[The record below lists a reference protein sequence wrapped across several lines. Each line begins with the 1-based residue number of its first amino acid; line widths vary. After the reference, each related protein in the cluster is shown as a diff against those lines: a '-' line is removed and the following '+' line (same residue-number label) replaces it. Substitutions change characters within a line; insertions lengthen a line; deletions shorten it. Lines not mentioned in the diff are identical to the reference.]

1 LQPASQFVPN
11 GMGTALPAMSDRRG
25 VGKLNFDST
34 RTRFP
39 HDIRSGELP
48 GRLLSIPADQD
59 GSDIRP
65 AWLMSV
71 PDFLRVCA
79 SGHLRGVLRS
89 ITAIA
94 FQRDVV

>member
-1 LQPASQFVPN
+1 M
-11 GMGTALPAMSDRRG
+11 GMALPVVSERRG
-25 VGKLNFDST
+25 VGKLNFNST
-34 RTRFP
+34 RVRFP

-48 GRLLSIPADQD
+48 GRLLSILADQD

-79 SGHLRGVLRS
+79 SGSLRGVLRS

-94 FQRDVV
+94 FQREVV